1 MRAMADSRPRGY
13 RGRLS
18 SAALLGSMLLLIAP
32 INVAWSTPGVPAS
45 DAQVLAELP
54 VGARHES
61 MPARE
66 LSRSRLD
73 IALPL
78 AQFYLSRSRA
88 SGDLR
93 YLGYAESVL
102 QPWVQHAPVPPAV
115 LVLEATILQSRHA
128 FDAALD
134 QLELALRE
142 QPDNAQAW

>member
-1 MRAMADSRPRGY
+1 MRAMSGSRPRRY
-13 RGRLS
+13 RGRLL
-18 SAALLGSMLLLIAP
+18 SAALLGSMLLLIAS
-32 INVAWSTPGVPAS
+32 IDVAWSTPGVPSS

-61 MPARE
+61 IPERE

-78 AQFYLSRSRA
+78 AQFYVSRSRA

-102 QPWVQHAPVPPAV
+102 RPWIQNAPVPPAV
-115 LVLEATILQSRHA
+115 LVLE
-128 FDAALD
+128 
-134 QLELALRE
+134 
-142 QPDNAQAW
+142 